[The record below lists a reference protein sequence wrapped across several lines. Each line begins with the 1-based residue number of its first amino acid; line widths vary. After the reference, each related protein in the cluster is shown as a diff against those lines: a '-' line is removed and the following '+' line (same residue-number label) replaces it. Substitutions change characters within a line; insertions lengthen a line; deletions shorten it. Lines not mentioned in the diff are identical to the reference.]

1 MKNSHLMCHWWFI
14 IKKVELDSI
23 RKERNHLKKI
33 VEDMDC
39 AGILDRKD
47 MTATNESLDLEKEEK
62 LSNLDSKDGNRS
74 ANFKKADHLNEKV
87 LKLSWKCIN
96 WQASL

>member
-1 MKNSHLMCHWWFI
+1 
-14 IKKVELDSI
+14 
-23 RKERNHLKKI
+23 
-33 VEDMDC
+33 MDC

-87 LKLSWKCIN
+87 LKLS
-96 WQASL
+96 